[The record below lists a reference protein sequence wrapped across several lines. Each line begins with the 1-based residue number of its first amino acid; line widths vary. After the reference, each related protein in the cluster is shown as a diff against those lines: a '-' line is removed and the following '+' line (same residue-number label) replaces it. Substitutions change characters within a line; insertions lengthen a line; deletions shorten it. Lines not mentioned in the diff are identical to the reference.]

1 MWINQI
7 LVHKELWLIIILILI
22 LTLSLAALWARN
34 TTQTSVDLKPESV
47 IRAFQDAGF
56 ETENIQNIDYYP
68 GPMSPGV
75 QGLEFSTYAGD
86 ETFDVLV
93 VLYAND
99 KEAKQVTDAV
109 NDLNSRMKG
118 YYGYAY
124 YRSSIV
130 LLVGAYNESVACEF
144 NNILK
149 KIQK

>member
-1 MWINQI
+1 
-7 LVHKELWLIIILILI
+7 
-22 LTLSLAALWARN
+22 
-34 TTQTSVDLKPESV
+34 
-47 IRAFQDAGF
+47 
-56 ETENIQNIDYYP
+56 
-68 GPMSPGV
+68 MSPGV

-118 YYGYAY
+118 HYGYAY

-130 LLVGAYNESVACEF
+130 LLVGAYNENVACEF